1 MVEEELCLRAFIVFW
16 VIGFTIQELSKRFS
30 KTKEA
35 HSAELDNPS
44 LNNKAVVSM
53 SDAKII
59 DGRLKG
65 NVTNHPKLGNQR
77 VKTSSILGMEFDEHG
92 TTLVETRNTVYV
104 VDLKSWRE
112 IPENH
117 PSLESDGN
125 WWN

>member
-1 MVEEELCLRAFIVFW
+1 MLDDFLITAFIVFW
-16 VIGFTIQELSKRFS
+16 IIGFTIQELSKRSS
-30 KTKEA
+30 KSKEA
-35 HSAELDNPS
+35 PSADLDNPS

-77 VKTSSILGMEFDEHG
+77 VRTSSILGMEFDEHG
-92 TTLVETRNTVYV
+92 TTLVETRNTVYM
-104 VDLKSWRE
+104 VDLKGWRE

-117 PSLESDGN
+117 PSSESDGN

>member
-1 MVEEELCLRAFIVFW
+1 MEEELCFNAFIVFW
-16 VIGFTIQELSKRFS
+16 IIGFSIQELSKRFS
-30 KTKEA
+30 KPKEA
-35 HSAELDNPS
+35 PSTGLENPS

-77 VKTSSILGMEFDEHG
+77 VRTSSILGMEFDEHG
-92 TTLVETRNTVYV
+92 TTLVETRNTVYM
-104 VDLKSWRE
+104 VDLKGWRE

-117 PSLESDGN
+117 PSSESDGN

>member
-1 MVEEELCLRAFIVFW
+1 
-16 VIGFTIQELSKRFS
+16 
-30 KTKEA
+30 
-35 HSAELDNPS
+35 
-44 LNNKAVVSM
+44 M

-92 TTLVETRNTVYV
+92 TTLVETRNTVYM
-104 VDLKSWRE
+104 VDLKGWRE

>member
-1 MVEEELCLRAFIVFW
+1 MVEEELCINAFIVFW
-16 VIGFTIQELSKRFS
+16 IIGFTIQELSKRSS
-30 KTKEA
+30 KSKEA
-35 HSAELDNPS
+35 PSADLDNPS

-77 VKTSSILGMEFDEHG
+77 VRTSSILGMEFDEHG
-92 TTLVETRNTVYV
+92 TTLVETRNTVYM
-104 VDLKSWRE
+104 VDLKGWRE

-117 PSLESDGN
+117 PSSESDGN

>member
-16 VIGFTIQELSKRFS
+16 IIGFTIQEISNRFL

-35 HSAELDNPS
+35 HSAELDNPP

-77 VKTSSILGMEFDEHG
+77 VKTSSILGMEFD
-92 TTLVETRNTVYV
+92 
-104 VDLKSWRE
+104 
-112 IPENH
+112 
-117 PSLESDGN
+117 
-125 WWN
+125 

>member
-1 MVEEELCLRAFIVFW
+1 MLDDFLITAFIVFW
-16 VIGFTIQELSKRFS
+16 IIGFTIQELSKRPS
-30 KTKEA
+30 QSKEA
-35 HSAELDNPS
+35 PSADLDNPS

-65 NVTNHPKLGNQR
+65 NVTNHPKLGNQSVR
-77 VKTSSILGMEFDEHG
+77 TSSILGMEFDEHG
-92 TTLVETRNTVYV
+92 TTLVETRNTVYM
-104 VDLKSWRE
+104 VDLKGWRE
-112 IPENH
+112 LPANH

>member
-1 MVEEELCLRAFIVFW
+1 M
-16 VIGFTIQELSKRFS
+16 
-30 KTKEA
+30 
-35 HSAELDNPS
+35 N
-44 LNNKAVVSM
+44 
-53 SDAKII
+53 DAKII

-92 TTLVETRNTVYV
+92 TTLVETRNTVYM
-104 VDLKSWRE
+104 VDLKGWRE

-117 PSLESDGN
+117 PSSESDGN

>member
-30 KTKEA
+30 KSGRSTFN
-35 HSAELDNPS
+35 HLDNPS

-92 TTLVETRNTVYV
+92 TTLVETRNTVYM
-104 VDLKSWRE
+104 VDLKGWRE

>member
-1 MVEEELCLRAFIVFW
+1 MEEELCLNAFIVFW
-16 VIGFTIQELSKRFS
+16 IIGFTIQELSKRSS
-30 KTKEA
+30 KSKEA
-35 HSAELDNPS
+35 PSADLDNPS

-65 NVTNHPKLGNQR
+65 NVTNHPKIGNQR
-77 VKTSSILGMEFDEHG
+77 VRTSSILGMEFDEHG
-92 TTLVETRNTVYV
+92 TTLVETRNTVYM
-104 VDLKSWRE
+104 VDLKEWRE

-117 PSLESDGN
+117 PSLESDGT

>member
-1 MVEEELCLRAFIVFW
+1 MEDDFLITAFLVFW
-16 VIGFTIQELSKRFS
+16 IIGFTIQELSK
-30 KTKEA
+30 KKPKEA
-35 HSAELDNPS
+35 PSTDLANPS

-77 VKTSSILGMEFDEHG
+77 VRTSSILGMEFDEHG
-92 TTLVETRNTVYV
+92 TTLVETRNTVYM
-104 VDLKSWRE
+104 VDLKGWRE

>member
-1 MVEEELCLRAFIVFW
+1 MEEELCLNAFIVFW
-16 VIGFTIQELSKRFS
+16 IIGFTIQELSKRSS
-30 KTKEA
+30 KSKEA
-35 HSAELDNPS
+35 PSADLDNPS

-65 NVTNHPKLGNQR
+65 NVTNHPKLANQR
-77 VKTSSILGMEFDEHG
+77 VRTSSILGMEFDEHG
-92 TTLVETRNTVYV
+92 TTLVETRNTVYM
-104 VDLKSWRE
+104 VDLKEWRE

-117 PSLESDGN
+117 PSLESDGT

>member
-1 MVEEELCLRAFIVFW
+1 MEEELCFNAFIVFW
-16 VIGFTIQELSKRFS
+16 IIGFTIQELSKRSS
-30 KTKEA
+30 KSKEA
-35 HSAELDNPS
+35 PSTSLDNPS

-77 VKTSSILGMEFDEHG
+77 VRTSSILGMEFDEHG
-92 TTLVETRNTVYV
+92 TTLVETRNTVYM
-104 VDLKSWRE
+104 VDLKGWRE

>member
-1 MVEEELCLRAFIVFW
+1 MEDELCINAFIVFW
-16 VIGFTIQELSKRFS
+16 IIGFTIQELSKRSS
-30 KTKEA
+30 KSKEA
-35 HSAELDNPS
+35 PSADLDNPS

-65 NVTNHPKLGNQR
+65 NVTNHPKLGNQSVR
-77 VKTSSILGMEFDEHG
+77 TSSILGVEFDEHG
-92 TTLVETRNTVYV
+92 TTLVETRNTVYM
-104 VDLKSWRE
+104 VDLKGWRE
-112 IPENH
+112 LPANH

>member
-1 MVEEELCLRAFIVFW
+1 MEEELCLNAFIVFW
-16 VIGFTIQELSKRFS
+16 IIGFTFQELSKRFS
-30 KTKEA
+30 KPKEEP
-35 HSAELDNPS
+35 STDLENPS

-77 VKTSSILGMEFDEHG
+77 VRTSSILGMEFDEHG
-92 TTLVETRNTVYV
+92 TTLVETRNTVYM
-104 VDLKSWRE
+104 VDLKGWRE

-117 PSLESDGN
+117 PSSESDGN

>member
-1 MVEEELCLRAFIVFW
+1 MEEELCLNAFIVFW
-16 VIGFTIQELSKRFS
+16 IIGFTIQELSKRSS
-30 KTKEA
+30 KSKEA
-35 HSAELDNPS
+35 PSADLDNPS

-77 VKTSSILGMEFDEHG
+77 VRTSSILGMEFDEHG
-92 TTLVETRNTVYV
+92 TTLVETRNTVYM
-104 VDLKSWRE
+104 VDLKEWRD

-117 PSLESDGN
+117 PSLESDGT

>member
-1 MVEEELCLRAFIVFW
+1 MEEELCINAFIVFW
-16 VIGFTIQELSKRFS
+16 IIGFTIQELSKRSS
-30 KTKEA
+30 KPKEA
-35 HSAELDNPS
+35 PSTDLDNPS

-77 VKTSSILGMEFDEHG
+77 VRTSSILGMEFDEHG
-92 TTLVETRNTVYV
+92 TTLVETRNTVYM
-104 VDLKSWRE
+104 VDLKGWRE

-117 PSLESDGN
+117 PSSKSDGN